1 MASGTI
7 KRKNNLAV
15 TGSVA
20 NVTAGST
27 LKSSISGG
35 SGGGS
40 SDHNRL
46 LNREAEDQHPVE
58 AITGLRKELNSKLDS
73 KTAMPLID
81 EAISGKAKG
90 LYFDA
95 MKEFAKKSYWYLT
108 SEIDP
113 NTKMGTKDSIISGPY
128 DLGAGGGGGG
138 GGGVTSVSIKPHEW
152 PATLVVGA
160 KAELTVNW
168 SSTVGEDKE
177 PTGAGTFYLT
187 VNSKQV
193 EVRSNVPQGLVT
205 FDVSKYIIAGS
216 NNIQIKV
223 LDLYGTTGITVST
236 VNAVSL
242 ELQSDF
248 NADLAYTGTINYT
261 YTPFGDV
268 TKTVYF
274 VIDGST
280 FGTQTVKSTGESQ
293 TFQISK
299 LSHGSH
305 KLEVYFTSY
314 VGGDLVKSNV
324 LIYDLIYYVPG
335 NTKPIIA
342 STFSELE
349 QEQYISFNIP
359 YRVFIYNRNTFDVQ
373 LLVNGELLQGLTVG
387 TAVQTWNYK
396 NDTPGNYTLD
406 IVCGA
411 TKKTFKIHI
420 NKSSVELTPITMDL
434 ALGLTTQGRS
444 NAEPAEQ
451 RSVWEDKTNKIKCEM
466 SNFNWSSNGWVN
478 DADGNTVLRVSGDAR
493 VKIPYKPF
501 ENDFK
506 TTGKTIELEIAT
518 SAVRNYSSTIISCLD
533 KARTDFYTAV
543 PSFVDDETRLMA
555 FDVAV
560 DTEIIKTAGLTLGDH
575 VLNYTAEGWM
585 YDKAIIDPA
594 AWGLTLQEKLL
605 NVEGEEGPAIRI
617 GDNIKISY
625 SLQARGFYVT
635 PQIAA
640 IRSQQ
645 SSLSSQYKEDEH
657 VRLTFVIERN
667 TANRIIWMYIDGI
680 ASGACQYPI
689 DDSFRQL
696 DSDIIE
702 IGSNDVILDIY
713 NIRIYDNSLNSRQ
726 VVNNWI
732 ADTQDATLRVQ
743 RYARNNN
750 YNDKN
755 ELIIAQLPADLPYII
770 WDIDPLPEYKGDK
783 RMGNA
788 RYVDPANP
796 ERNWTAN
803 VAEFNVQGTSS
814 SVYPTKNIRL
824 RMRSKNGAGYAWYDD
839 EGNDISKFP
848 ITYPGGIGANY
859 FTFKVDFA
867 SSESANNV
875 ELTRLYNE
883 AAMAAGIFTPPQRE
897 ELLKNGGDVSK
908 VKTRVGIDGFPVVA
922 FHQDKD
928 GNVKFR
934 TKANFNNDKANEDV
948 YGFGDGDESWEI
960 ANNSA
965 AEGKFQVPI
974 TVDNFEKGLE
984 IRFPDEDGY
993 NNMSK
998 LGPMSAWVASTY
1010 RAEATNEL
1018 FDEPKTFEYEETTK
1032 AEDGSF
1038 SKIKVTKTFDAD
1050 TEEYRLT
1057 KFKAELA
1064 DWFNVDATIFYYI
1077 FTLLFLMIDSR
1088 AKNAFP
1094 TYFKSRTAG
1103 DGGDHWFWLPYDMDT
1118 ALGIDNKGK
1127 LTFDYNLEDFDQ
1139 LDGADVYNGQDSVM
1153 WTNLRDAF
1161 AGEIAEMYATLR
1173 TQRLLSYENV
1183 ERMFTEHQSKWTEN
1197 IYNEDASIKYVTPLQ
1212 NGDNYLEMLQG
1223 SKKQQRK
1230 WWLYNRFKYL
1240 DSKYN
1245 AGDAKADFI
1254 QFRAYVDAGV
1264 EKPNITITPY
1274 ADIYAT
1280 VSYANSAVGTK
1291 AKRAKRNEPIIIE
1304 NPFGINEQQ
1313 NDQETYI
1320 YSASQL
1326 KSIGDISPFHPDTVK
1341 IGNAVKLQ
1349 DLKVGDASPDYSNP
1363 YLKELTVG
1371 NNILLRTLDA
1381 RNCINLSQAIDISK
1395 CINIE
1400 EIYFSG
1406 TKITGITLPD
1416 GGNIKSLHLPDTLTK
1431 LTIKN
1436 QPLLTDLQLAGTAN
1450 IESLWLENIPSTSI
1464 DARELVAQMKYN
1476 SAIRIIGMDERY
1488 GSWEEIKAFYELLD
1502 KMSGLD
1508 SEGLVLDQAQVTG
1521 KIWVPDIPYADYVEL
1536 SAKYPEVIINT
1547 DAVVCTIKFINEGE
1561 VHNTQNIN
1569 QSFTGSVPEDPTKPE
1584 TQQHYYIFNKW
1595 VTDEGKPWDVNDP
1608 IMRNMI
1614 ITATY
1619 DTFVQQYNVT
1629 YQTNSDVI
1637 LVEPTEVTMYYG
1649 DTLAAPTVLG
1659 IPEGVT
1665 FIGWYTPE
1673 GSMWVFDGEN
1683 PTKVLDHI
1691 TLTARWEDA
1700 NKPWATVLRK
1710 NYNTFSYEAQDNL
1723 GISAWAVVHNSEAA
1737 PEVWNEIKPVA
1748 HLTGEH
1754 TISSAGNHWFWVT
1767 DHAGNTA
1774 SAKITAH
1781 PITYAP
1787 VTGTDTIQLSENGE
1801 ILTDFAIDG
1810 TTVEVFVE
1818 LDSHYEHLHIE
1829 VNGDGAE
1836 NNSEHL
1842 INQALTIT
1850 TSCSP
1855 KDYTVTFVTGKEV
1868 DGAEVASQVITYL
1881 HKPKQPLAL
1890 YHVGYI
1896 INNWFKEPELIN
1908 IWDFDVDVVEG
1919 PTTLY
1924 AEWQEYR
1931 TPTRIKIKIPFDMN
1945 AVEDS
1950 NTSELDP
1957 YTVSVNYSQS
1967 RSHDVKV
1974 YFGDTPE
1981 EFSSATTTY
1990 ATSITHTYSE
2000 PGEYIVEIYGTPHG
2014 YALGGSFTKQAV
2026 DPACCIEDIE
2036 FAWDV
2041 TTTRDYAFKG
2051 ANITELRLT
2060 PYMTSIATAAFAAC
2074 RKITKLDI
2082 PSSIY
2087 RLGAQAFENCSGLV
2101 GDLLIPK
2108 TISEVGNNAFANCSG
2123 LNSIIFEENGALRE
2137 ISSFFAN
2144 NSGIKELIVPS
2155 YIQHI
2160 KSEAFGNCGK
2170 LEKVVLMNPNLTM
2183 GERVF
2188 NSTVKLKSAGPINW
2202 SIGPGKSDDY
2212 DIEYAWVEKIPDY
2225 AFSAGVNFRQSYLTS
2240 IAFPDTLVEIGHSA
2254 FRGAG
2259 LKQITFPESL
2269 KTIGEEAFYFTALLD
2284 LDVPATV
2291 TSVGARAFGFN
2302 SSLNSAT
2309 LRYGGSLVTIQ
2320 APGDGWFFGC
2330 DSALIPKIP
2339 AALVRDPVYLTEQY
2353 GPHWNVYAYNQ
2364 TTNEIFIL
2372 NYTGIAG

>member
-95 MKEFAKKSYWYLT
+95 MREFAKKSYWYLT

-138 GGGVTSVSIKPHEW
+138 GGGVTSISIKPHDW
-152 PATLVVGA
+152 PSTLVVGA

-274 VIDGST
+274 VVDGST

-324 LIYDLIYYVPG
+324 LTYDLIYYTPG

-342 STFSELE
+342 STFSDLE

-373 LLVNGELLQGLTVG
+373 LYVNGELLQGLTVG

-406 IVCGA
+406 IVCGV
-411 TKKTFKIHI
+411 TKKTFKVHI

-451 RSVWEDKTNKIKCEM
+451 RSVWEDKTNNIKCEM

-560 DTEIIKTAGLTLGDH
+560 DTEVIKTAGLTLGDH

-585 YDKAIIDPA
+585 YDKTIIDPT
-594 AWGLTLQEKLL
+594 AWGLTIQEKLL

-680 ASGACQYPI
+680 ASGACQYPV

-839 EGNDISKFP
+839 EGNDIKNFP

-897 ELLKNGGDVSK
+897 ELLKNGGDTSK

-993 NNMSK
+993 NDMSK

-1010 RAEATNEL
+1010 RAEATGEA
-1018 FDEPKTFEYEETTK
+1018 FVEPITFEYEETTK

-1038 SKIKVTKTFDAD
+1038 SKVKVSKTFEAD

-1103 DGGDHWFWLPYDMDT
+1103 DGGDRWFWLPYDMDT

-1161 AGEIAEMYATLR
+1161 SGEIAEMYATLR
-1173 TQRLLSYENV
+1173 TQRLLSYDNV

-1197 IYNEDASIKYVTPLQ
+1197 IYNEDASIKYVTPLKD
-1212 NGDNYLEMLQG
+1212 GDNYLEMLQG

-1254 QFRAYVDAGV
+1254 QFRAYVDSGV

-1280 VSYANSAVGTK
+1280 VSYANSATGTK

-1304 NPFGINEQQ
+1304 NPFGLNEKQ

-1381 RNCINLSQAIDISK
+1381 RNCVNLTQAIDISK

-1416 GGNIKSLHLPDTLTK
+1416 GGNIKKLYLPDTLTK

-1436 QPLLTDLQLAGTAN
+1436 QPLLTDLQLAGTSN
-1450 IESLWLENIPSTSI
+1450 IESLWLENIPSSSI
-1464 DARELVAQMKYN
+1464 DARELVAQMKSN
-1476 SAIRIIGMDERY
+1476 SAVRIIGMDERY
-1488 GSWEEIKAFYELLD
+1488 ESWEEIKAFYELLD
-1502 KMSGLD
+1502 QMSGLD
-1508 SEGLVLDQAQVTG
+1508 YEGLVLDKAQVTG
-1521 KIWVPDIPYADYVEL
+1521 KIYVPDIPYADYIEL
-1536 SAKYPEVIINT
+1536 SAKYPEVVINT
-1547 DAVVCTIKFINEGE
+1547 DAIVCTVNFINEGK

-1569 QSFTGSVPEDPTKPE
+1569 QGFTGLIPEDPTKSE
-1584 TQQHYYIFNKW
+1584 TQQYYYIFNKW

-1608 IMRNMI
+1608 IMRNMT

-1637 LVEPTEVTMYYG
+1637 LVEPVEVTMYYG
-1649 DTLAAPTVLG
+1649 DTLTEPTVLG

-1700 NKPWATVLRK
+1700 NKPWVTALRK
-1710 NYNTFSYEAQDNL
+1710 NYNTFSYEAHDNL

-1737 PEVWNEIKPVA
+1737 PETWNEIRPVA
-1748 HLTGEH
+1748 HLTGEY
-1754 TISSAGNHWFWVT
+1754 TISMAGDYWFWVT

-1774 SAKITAH
+1774 ATKITAH
-1781 PITYAP
+1781 SITYAP
-1787 VTGTDTIQLSENGE
+1787 ATGTDTIQLSENGE

-1810 TTVEVFVE
+1810 TTAGVFVK

-1829 VNGDGAE
+1829 VNGDGVE

-1842 INQALTIT
+1842 INQAITIA

-1855 KDYTVTFVTGKEV
+1855 KDYTVTFATGKEV

-1896 INNWFKEPELIN
+1896 INNWYKEPELVN
-1908 IWDFDVDVVEG
+1908 IWDFDIDVIEG

-2014 YALGGSFTKQAV
+2014 YALGGSFTKQTV

-2087 RLGAQAFENCSGLV
+2087 RLGAQAFENCSSLV

-2170 LEKVVLMNPNLTM
+2170 LEKVVLTNPNLTM

-2259 LKQITFPESL
+2259 LKQVTFPESL

-2302 SSLNSAT
+2302 SSLNSAI
-2309 LRYGGSLVTIQ
+2309 LHYGGSLVTVQ

-2372 NYTGIAG
+2372 NYAGIAG

>member
-7 KRKNNLAV
+7 KRKNTTSV

-20 NVTAGST
+20 NVTAGAT
-27 LKSSISGG
+27 FKSSISGG

-46 LNREAEDQHPVE
+46 LNREIEDQHPVE
-58 AITGLRKELNSKLDS
+58 AITGLRKELDSKLDS

-90 LYFDA
+90 MYFDA
-95 MKEFAKKSYWYLT
+95 MREFAKKAYWYLT
-108 SEIDP
+108 AEVDP
-113 NTKMGTKDSIISGPY
+113 KTKMGTKDSIISGPY
-128 DLGAGGGGGG
+128 DLGAGGGGGGGG

-168 SSTVGEDKE
+168 SSTIGEDKS
-177 PTGAGTFYLT
+177 PTGAGTLYLT
-187 VNSKQV
+187 VNAKQV
-193 EVRSNVPQGLVT
+193 EVRANVPQGLVT

-223 LDLYGTTGITVST
+223 LDLYGTTGVTVST
-236 VNAVSL
+236 VNAVTL

-248 NADLAYTGTINYT
+248 NADLAFTGTINYT
-261 YTPFGDV
+261 YTPYGDV
-268 TKTVYF
+268 TKNVYF
-274 VIDGST
+274 VVDGAT
-280 FGTQTVKSTGESQ
+280 IGTQVVKSTGESQ

-342 STFSELE
+342 STFSALE

-373 LLVNGELLQGLTVG
+373 LYVNGELLQGLTVG

-396 NDTPGNYTLD
+396 NDTPGNYTLE
-406 IVCGA
+406 IVCGT
-411 TKKTFKIHI
+411 TKKTFKVHI

-444 NAEPAEQ
+444 NAEPVEQ
-451 RSVWEDKTNKIKCEM
+451 RSVWEDKTNNIKCEM

-533 KARTDFYTAV
+533 KARTDFYIAE
-543 PSFVDDETRLMA
+543 PSFVDDETRMMA
-555 FDVAV
+555 FDASIN
-560 DTEIIKTAGLTLGDH
+560 TEIIKNVGLTLGDH
-575 VLNYTAEGWM
+575 VLNYTTEGWV
-585 YDKAIIDPA
+585 YDKTVIDLA
-594 AWGLTLQEKLL
+594 TWGITLQEKLL
-605 NVEGEEGPAIRI
+605 NIEGEEGPAIRV
-617 GDNIKISY
+617 GDNIKVSY

-635 PQIAA
+635 PQVAA

-680 ASGACQYPI
+680 ASGACQYPV

-839 EGNDISKFP
+839 EGNDIKDFP

-875 ELTRLYNE
+875 ELVRLYNE

-897 ELLKNGGDVSK
+897 ELLKNGGDISK
-908 VKTRVGIDGFPVVA
+908 IKTRVGIDGFPVVA

-984 IRFPDEDGY
+984 IRFPDKDGY
-993 NNMSK
+993 NDMSK

-1010 RAEATNEL
+1010 RAEATGEA
-1018 FDEPKTFEYEETTK
+1018 FAEPITFEYEETTK

-1038 SKIKVTKTFDAD
+1038 SKVKVSKTFEAD
-1050 TEEYRLT
+1050 TEDYRLT

-1094 TYFKSRTAG
+1094 TYFKSRTAD
-1103 DGGDHWFWLPYDMDT
+1103 DGGDRWFWLPYDMDT

-1139 LDGADVYNGQDSVM
+1139 LDGADVYNGQDSVI

-1161 AGEIAEMYATLR
+1161 SGEIAEMYATLR

-1197 IYNEDASIKYVTPLQ
+1197 IYNEDASIKYVTPLKD
-1212 NGDNYLEMLQG
+1212 GDNYLEMLQG

-1254 QFRAYVDAGV
+1254 QFRAYVDSGV

-1280 VSYANSAVGTK
+1280 VSYANSTTGTK

-1304 NPFGINEQQ
+1304 NPFGLNEKQ

-1381 RNCINLSQAIDISK
+1381 RNCVNLTQAIDISK

-1416 GGNIKSLHLPDTLTK
+1416 GGNIKKLYLPDTLTK

-1436 QPLLTDLQLAGTAN
+1436 QPLLTDLQLAGTSN
-1450 IESLWLENIPSTSI
+1450 IESLWLENIPSSSI
-1464 DARELVAQMKYN
+1464 DARALVAQMKYN
-1476 SAIRIIGMDERY
+1476 SAVRIIGMDERY
-1488 GSWEEIKAFYELLD
+1488 ESWEEIKAFYELLD
-1502 KMSGLD
+1502 QMSGLD
-1508 SEGLVLDQAQVTG
+1508 YEGLVLDKAQVTG

-1547 DAVVCTIKFINEGE
+1547 DAIVCTVNFLNDGE
-1561 VHNTQNIN
+1561 IVETQNIN
-1569 QSFTGSVPEDPTKPE
+1569 QGFCGVQPENTNRPE
-1584 TQQHYYIFNKW
+1584 TQQYYYTFKEW
-1595 VTDEGKPWDVNDP
+1595 VIEDGSPWSPAEP
-1608 IMRNMI
+1608 IMRNMT

-1619 DTFVQQYNVT
+1619 NTFVQQYTVT

-1637 LVEPTEVTMYYG
+1637 LVEPTEIVMYYG
-1649 DTLAAPTVLG
+1649 DTLTEPMVSG

-1665 FIGWYTPE
+1665 FIGWYTE
-1673 GSMWVFDGEN
+1673 DDQIWNFASD
-1683 PTKVLDHI
+1683 KVLDH
-1691 TLTARWEDA
+1691 TLLTARWEDA
-1700 NKPWATVLRK
+1700 NKPYVVATRK
-1710 NYNTFSYEAQDNL
+1710 TYNTFSFEAFDNL
-1723 GISAWAVVHNSEAA
+1723 GISGYALMKDTEAIPEAWTEIYPIGHFVHEMTIEAA
-1737 PEVWNEIKPVA
+1737 GDYW
-1748 HLTGEH
+1748 L
-1754 TISSAGNHWFWVT
+1754 WVT
-1767 DHAGNTA
+1767 DHAGNM
-1774 SAKITAH
+1774 AKTKIVAH
-1781 PITYAP
+1781 SLTLSPA
-1787 VTGTDTIQLSENGE
+1787 TGTAILQLTENE
-1801 ILTDFAIDG
+1801 TVLPNFAISG
-1810 TTVEVFVE
+1810 TTVVVYAE
-1818 LDSHYEHLHIE
+1818 LDSHYKNLALSLNEEAIFNESQHVVSGPLHF
-1829 VNGDGAE
+1829 V
-1836 NNSEHL
+1836 
-1842 INQALTIT
+1842 T
-1850 TSCSP
+1850 TCLP
-1855 KDYTVTFVTGKEV
+1855 KDYTVSFTTGRESEGVTIV
-1868 DGAEVASQVITYL
+1868 NQVITYL
-1881 HKPKQPLAL
+1881 HHVEKPLAA
-1890 YHVGYI
+1890 YHAGYI
-1896 INNWFKEPELIN
+1896 IGNWYKDTALTQLYLQSGKN
-1908 IWDFDVDVVEG
+1908 IEHQ
-1919 PTTLY
+1919 P
-1924 AEWQEYR
+1924 
-1931 TPTRIKIKIPFDMN
+1931 
-1945 AVEDS
+1945 
-1950 NTSELDP
+1950 
-1957 YTVSVNYSQS
+1957 
-1967 RSHDVKV
+1967 
-1974 YFGDTPE
+1974 
-1981 EFSSATTTY
+1981 
-1990 ATSITHTYSE
+1990 
-2000 PGEYIVEIYGTPHG
+2000 
-2014 YALGGSFTKQAV
+2014 
-2026 DPACCIEDIE
+2026 
-2036 FAWDV
+2036 
-2041 TTTRDYAFKG
+2041 
-2051 ANITELRLT
+2051 
-2060 PYMTSIATAAFAAC
+2060 
-2074 RKITKLDI
+2074 KLQLK
-2082 PSSIY
+2082 S
-2087 RLGAQAFENCSGLV
+2087 
-2101 GDLLIPK
+2101 LLIQRSQK
-2108 TISEVGNNAFANCSG
+2108 MMMR
-2123 LNSIIFEENGALRE
+2123 LL
-2137 ISSFFAN
+2137 
-2144 NSGIKELIVPS
+2144 LIL
-2155 YIQHI
+2155 I
-2160 KSEAFGNCGK
+2160 
-2170 LEKVVLMNPNLTM
+2170 L
-2183 GERVF
+2183 
-2188 NSTVKLKSAGPINW
+2188 
-2202 SIGPGKSDDY
+2202 
-2212 DIEYAWVEKIPDY
+2212 
-2225 AFSAGVNFRQSYLTS
+2225 
-2240 IAFPDTLVEIGHSA
+2240 
-2254 FRGAG
+2254 
-2259 LKQITFPESL
+2259 
-2269 KTIGEEAFYFTALLD
+2269 
-2284 LDVPATV
+2284 
-2291 TSVGARAFGFN
+2291 SV
-2302 SSLNSAT
+2302 
-2309 LRYGGSLVTIQ
+2309 
-2320 APGDGWFFGC
+2320 
-2330 DSALIPKIP
+2330 
-2339 AALVRDPVYLTEQY
+2339 
-2353 GPHWNVYAYNQ
+2353 
-2364 TTNEIFIL
+2364 
-2372 NYTGIAG
+2372 